1 MKPIGFS
8 SDHVTLVAVAI
19 RVAIIVI
26 IALTGVASAHS

>member
-8 SDHVTLVAVAI
+8 SDTLALVAVAARI
-19 RVAIIVI
+19 AIIVI

>member
-8 SDHVTLVAVAI
+8 SDHVALVTVVVRI
-19 RVAIIVI
+19 GMIVI